1 MLSSHS
7 SSMLENGSPPFLHS
21 KWPFSESKG
30 HFICIWPFCG
40 EFADYLIARF
50 SNANTYTIWCFV
62 YIIRIVW
69 ICEDSLHW
77 SARNLMFCNMV
88 HNIKTNFSQNVRISG
103 NFVCNDYLIQAL
115 EILVSSLHRFLKMC
129 FQLLNTF
136 CGKIK
141 ESK

>member
-1 MLSSHS
+1 MLSLHS

-40 EFADYLIARF
+40 EFADHLIARF
-50 SNANTYTIWCFV
+50 AHANTYTIWCFV

-69 ICEDSLHW
+69 ICEDST
-77 SARNLMFCNMV
+77 NLMFCNV
-88 HNIKTNFSQNVRISG
+88 DHNVITNFSQNVRISG
-103 NFVCNDYLIQAL
+103 NFVRNDLLIQAL
-115 EILVSSLHRFLKMC
+115 KILVSSLHRFLKMC
-129 FQLLNTF
+129 FQLLNTL

-141 ESK
+141 ESKYLLHT